1 MGLLDN
7 IKQQIGSQFI
17 EIIQWLDDTN
27 DSLVYR
33 FPVYNQQIKMNAQ
46 LTVRENQVALFINE
60 GKAAD
65 LFVPGRYQLTTQNLP
80 ILTTLRGWK
89 YGFQSP
95 FKAEIYF
102 FNTRLFTDLKW
113 GTTNPV
119 MMRDAE
125 FGMIRLRAFGTYAM
139 KIADAKAFFAAIVGT
154 AGLTTTDEITGQ
166 LRSTILSRLSDA
178 IAESKIAALDLA
190 SKYDELSAQGKQIL
204 APEFAGYGLDLS
216 RFFIENVSLPEEV
229 EAAIDQ
235 RTKLGVLGDRMGQ
248 YTQLQAAD
256 AMKIAALDIASKYDE
271 LSSHARQILGP
282 EFAAYGLELSK
293 FFIENVSLPEEVE
306 AAIDQRTKLGVLGD
320 RMGQYTQLQA
330 ADAMKIAAANPGGA
344 AGAGIGIGAGIA
356 MGGMMGSALGG
367 SFAGVGGAGPMA
379 PPPPAG
385 LGFSA
390 PKWSLTVD
398 GKTYGPYS
406 DDALKGMVAS
416 GQVAGGTL
424 AWKPGAAGW
433 APLSSFEEFAGSS
446 APPMPPPPPPPAR

>member
-7 IKQQIGSQFI
+7 LKQQMGSQFI
-17 EIIQWLDDTN
+17 EILQWLDDTN

-33 FPVYNQQIKMNAQ
+33 FPVYNQEIKMNAQ
-46 LTVRENQVALFINE
+46 LTVRENQAALFINE

-65 LFVPGRYQLTTQNLP
+65 LFGPGRYQLTTQNLP

-95 FKAEIYF
+95 FKADVYF
-102 FNTRLFTDLKW
+102 FNVRLFTDLKW

-125 FGMIRLRAFGTYAM
+125 FGMIRLRAFGTYAL
-139 KIADAKAFFAAIVGT
+139 KIADPKTFFATIVGT
-154 AGLTTTDEITGQ
+154 QGLTTTDEITGQ

-178 IAESKIAALDLA
+178 IAEA
-190 SKYDELSAQGKQIL
+190 
-204 APEFAGYGLDLS
+204 
-216 RFFIENVSLPEEV
+216 
-229 EAAIDQ
+229 
-235 RTKLGVLGDRMGQ
+235 
-248 YTQLQAAD
+248 
-256 AMKIAALDIASKYDE
+256 KIAALDIASKYDE

-344 AGAGIGIGAGIA
+344 AGAGVGIGAGIA
-356 MGGMMGSALGG
+356 MGGMMGGALATGM
-367 SFAGVGGAGPMA
+367 GGAPPVPGMGGA

-385 LGFSA
+385 PGFAA
-390 PKWSLTVD
+390 PRWSVTID
-398 GKTYGPYS
+398 GKTYGPYT
-406 DDALKGMVAS
+406 DDSLKGMVAA
-416 GQVAGGTL
+416 GQVAPGTL
-424 AWKPGAAGW
+424 AWKPGATGW
-433 APLSSFEEFAGSS
+433 APLSTFAEFAGSS
-446 APPMPPPPPPPAR
+446 APAPPMPPPPPPPAR

>member
-17 EIIQWLDDTN
+17 EILQWLDDTQ

-33 FPVYNQQIKMNAQ
+33 FPVYNQEIKMNAQ
-46 LTVRENQVALFINE
+46 LTVRENQVALLINE

-65 LFVPGRYQLTTQNLP
+65 LFSPGRYQLTTQNMP

-95 FKAEIYF
+95 FKAEVYF
-102 FNTRLFTDLKW
+102 FSTRLFTDLKW

-154 AGLTTTDEITGQ
+154 AGLTTTEEITGQ

-178 IAESKIAALDLA
+178 IAESKIAALDIA
-190 SKYDELSAQGKQIL
+190 SKYDELSAHGRQLL
-204 APEFAGYGLDLS
+204 APEFAGYGLELS

-235 RTKLGVLGDRMGQ
+235 RTKLGVLGDRLGQ

-256 AMKIAALDIASKYDE
+256 AMK
-271 LSSHARQILGP
+271 
-282 EFAAYGLELSK
+282 
-293 FFIENVSLPEEVE
+293 V
-306 AAIDQRTKLGVLGD
+306 
-320 RMGQYTQLQA
+320 
-330 ADAMKIAAANPGGA
+330 AAANPGGA
-344 AGAGIGIGAGIA
+344 AGAGVGIGAGIA
-356 MGGMMGSALGG
+356 LGGMMGGALA
-367 SFAGVGGAGPMA
+367 AGMGGAPPMPGMA

-385 LGFSA
+385 AGFAS
-390 PKWSLTVD
+390 PRWSLTVD
-398 GKTYGPYS
+398 GKTYGPYA
-406 DDALKGMVAS
+406 DDALRSMVAG
-416 GQVAGGTL
+416 GQVAPGTL
-424 AWKPGAAGW
+424 AWKPGASGW
-433 APLSSFEEFAGSS
+433 APLSTFAEFAGAGSP
-446 APPMPPPPPPPAR
+446 APPTPPPPPPPGR

>member
-33 FPVYNQQIKMNAQ
+33 FPVYNQEIKMNAQ

-102 FNTRLFTDLKW
+102 FNVRLFTDLKW

-139 KIADAKAFFAAIVGT
+139 KIADAKVFFSAIVGT

-178 IAESKIAALDLA
+178 IAESKIAALDIA
-190 SKYDELSAQGKQIL
+190 SKYDELSAHGKQIL
-204 APEFAGYGLDLS
+204 APEFAGYGLELS

-256 AMKIAALDIASKYDE
+256 AMK
-271 LSSHARQILGP
+271 
-282 EFAAYGLELSK
+282 
-293 FFIENVSLPEEVE
+293 V
-306 AAIDQRTKLGVLGD
+306 
-320 RMGQYTQLQA
+320 
-330 ADAMKIAAANPGGA
+330 AAANPGGA
-344 AGAGIGIGAGIA
+344 AGAGVGIGAGIA
-356 MGGMMGSALGG
+356 MGGLM
-367 SFAGVGGAGPMA
+367 GGALATGMSGVPPVPGMGGA
-379 PPPPAG
+379 PPPPAAP
-385 LGFSA
+385 GFAA
-390 PKWSLTVD
+390 PRWSVTID
-398 GKTYGPYS
+398 GKTYGPYT
-406 DDALKGMVAS
+406 DDALKGMVAA
-416 GQVAGGTL
+416 GQVAPGTL
-424 AWKPGAAGW
+424 AWKPGASGW
-433 APLSSFEEFAGSS
+433 APLSTFEEFAGSS
-446 APPMPPPPPPPAR
+446 APAPPAPPPPPPPAR

>member
-7 IKQQIGSQFI
+7 LKQQIGNQLGSQFI

-33 FPVYNQQIKMNAQ
+33 FPVYNQEIKMGAQ
-46 LTVRENQVALFINE
+46 LTVRENQAALFINE

-65 LFVPGRYQLTTQNLP
+65 LFGPGRYELTTQNMP

-95 FKAEIYF
+95 FKAEVYF

-139 KIADAKAFFAAIVGT
+139 KVADPKAFFATIVGT
-154 AGLTTTDEITGQ
+154 QGLTTTDEITGQ

-178 IAESKIAALDLA
+178 IAESKIAALDIA
-190 SKYDELSAQGKQIL
+190 SKYDELSGHGKQIL
-204 APEFAGYGLDLS
+204 APEFSSFGLELA
-216 RFFIENVSLPEEV
+216 RFFIENGSLPEEV

-235 RTKLGVLGDRMGQ
+235 RTKLGVLGDKMGQ

-256 AMKIAALDIASKYDE
+256 A
-271 LSSHARQILGP
+271 
-282 EFAAYGLELSK
+282 F
-293 FFIENVSLPEEVE
+293 
-306 AAIDQRTKLGVLGD
+306 
-320 RMGQYTQLQA
+320 
-330 ADAMKIAAANPGGA
+330 KIAAANPGGA
-344 AGAGIGIGAGIA
+344 AGAGVGIGAGIA
-356 MGGMMGSALGG
+356 MGGAMGSAMA
-367 SFAGVGGAGPMA
+367 AGMTGAPGVPGMA
-379 PPPPAG
+379 PPPPPPG
-385 LGFSA
+385 PGFAA
-390 PKWSLTVD
+390 PRWSLTVD

-406 DDALKGMVAS
+406 DDAVKGMVAS
-416 GQVAGGTL
+416 GQVTPGTL

-433 APLSSFEEFAGSS
+433 APVSSFEELAGAGGS
-446 APPMPPPPPPPAR
+446 AQAPPPPPPPR